1 MREFTSSVSEKQK
14 KYNFP
19 LVIFKINPDRRYRM
33 NYDIKRDLGEQPIAG
48 IISEKNLK
56 SHDIVNAS
64 TEQITYKMIS
74 RAVKGRRLLPKV
86 QNKILR
92 AINSLTENQYSLK
105 DIFNY

>member
-1 MREFTSSVSEKQK
+1 
-14 KYNFP
+14 
-19 LVIFKINPDRRYRM
+19 M
-33 NYDIKRDLGEQPIAG
+33 NDDIKRDLSEQPIVK

-56 SHDIVNAS
+56 PHDIVNAS
-64 TEQITYKMIS
+64 TEQITHKMIS
-74 RAVKGRRLLPKV
+74 HAVKGRRLSPKV

>member
-1 MREFTSSVSEKQK
+1 
-14 KYNFP
+14 
-19 LVIFKINPDRRYRM
+19 M
-33 NYDIKRDLGEQPIAG
+33 NYDIKKDLGEQPIAG

-64 TEQITYKMIS
+64 TEQVTYKMIS
-74 RAVKGRRLLPKV
+74 RAVKGRRLSPKV

-92 AINSLTENQYSLK
+92 AINILTGNRYSLK

>member
-1 MREFTSSVSEKQK
+1 MNNNIEK
-14 KYNFP
+14 
-19 LVIFKINPDRRYRM
+19 
-33 NYDIKRDLGEQPIAG
+33 DLGEQPIAG

-56 SHDIVNAS
+56 SRDIVNAS

-74 RAVKGRRLLPKV
+74 RAVKGRRLSPKV